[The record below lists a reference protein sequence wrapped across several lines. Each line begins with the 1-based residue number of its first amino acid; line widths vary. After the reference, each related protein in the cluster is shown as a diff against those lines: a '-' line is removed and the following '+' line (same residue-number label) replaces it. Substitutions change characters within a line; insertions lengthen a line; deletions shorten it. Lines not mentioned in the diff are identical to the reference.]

1 MKTLEIVLGES
12 PFAQLVDHARKIH
25 ACIGLLRPIAN
36 AIVAGD
42 AKQLRDLQHT
52 MSATEYEADQ
62 IKDQVRQHL
71 PRRFFLSV
79 NREDI
84 LNYVRQ
90 LDRMADDAED
100 FAVVATFRRI
110 QIPADLQP
118 QFMALVE
125 KVQEVSNALLELAEL
140 LAALEKEAF
149 EGPRAE
155 MVLKKIE
162 AVCHMEWE
170 SDKISRQFA
179 RLCYASTD
187 MDPINI
193 MLLEKLCHALTGI
206 ADHAENVGKNLR
218 LMILRR

>member
-1 MKTLEIVLGES
+1 MKALDIVLGES
-12 PFAQLVDHARKIH
+12 PFTQLVDHARKIH
-25 ACIGLLRPIAN
+25 ACISLLRPIA
-36 AIVAGD
+36 D
-42 AKQLRDLQHT
+42 AVIRCDTRRLEVLQHT

-62 IKDQVRQHL
+62 IKDQIRQHL

-100 FAVVATFRRI
+100 FAVVATFRPI
-110 QIPADLQP
+110 QMPQELQT
-118 QFMALVE
+118 QFLALVD
-125 KVQEVSNALLELAEL
+125 KVQEVSNVLLELAEL

-155 MVLKKIE
+155 MVLNKIE

-179 RLCYASTD
+179 RLCYASTEID
-187 MDPINI
+187 AISIILM
-193 MLLEKLCHALTGI
+193 EKLCQALTGI